1 MGESEERPGGMAGG
15 WRYPVRR
22 EGQRNDWIE
31 CDQSW
36 PNFFRL
42 PVCRRSTCRSSV
54 RAEDHAF
61 PALRIL
67 KDAVNRSK
75 MHPIPV
81 IRTEERAS
89 GPWQA

>member
-1 MGESEERPGGMAGG
+1 
-15 WRYPVRR
+15 
-22 EGQRNDWIE
+22 
-31 CDQSW
+31 
-36 PNFFRL
+36 
-42 PVCRRSTCRSSV
+42 V
-54 RAEDHAF
+54 RAEDHVF

-81 IRTEERAS
+81 IRTEERDS